1 MTPPMPNPVFLAVGC
16 LLAAMFVSF
25 ACVRAAIGYAH
36 RRGMLDTPGQR
47 RSHSVPTPRGGGIG
61 IVLGVLASMPAALL
75 LMPRSTGA
83 VVVAA
88 FTVGVIAIAAI
99 GWLDDHGSLPI
110 KPRLLIQVAATLF
123 FCVALASQTASLW
136 WAAPLLLA
144 GVWCINLHNFMDGID
159 GIAALQAV
167 FFGMGTAGI
176 AFSALVQADGIGVAA
191 DCLAMAALGF
201 YWFNRSPARI
211 FMGDVGSAT
220 LGFIV
225 FALTGMM
232 WAWRTD
238 LLWPELIL
246 SSAFV
251 IDATLT
257 LLVRMLR
264 GARWY
269 TPHREH
275 LYQWLVRRGEAH
287 SKVAGRYLWWNL
299 IVCVP
304 SAWIA
309 LRHPAVAPG
318 CCVLV
323 YLLGAGAWRTGKRSC
338 LRRRERH
345 VSA

>member
-1 MTPPMPNPVFLAVGC
+1 MSLPLPSPVVLAVGC
-16 LLAAMFVSF
+16 AIAAFILSF
-25 ACVRAAIGYAH
+25 ASVRAAIAYAH
-36 RRGMLDTPGQR
+36 RRGMLDAPGQR
-47 RSHSVPTPRGGGIG
+47 RSHTVPTPRGGGIG
-61 IVLGVLASMPAALL
+61 IVIGVLASMPVALSL
-75 LMPRSTGA
+75 LPPSPGA

-88 FTVGVIAIAAI
+88 FAVGVIAIAAI

-110 KPRLLIQVAATLF
+110 KPRLAIQVGATLV
-123 FCVALASQTASLW
+123 FCLAVAGQTASLW
-136 WAAPLLLA
+136 WAAPLVIA

-159 GIAALQAV
+159 GLAALQAI
-167 FFGMGTAGI
+167 FFGASTAVIAVDAGAFGIGI
-176 AFSALVQADGIGVAA
+176 AAA
-191 DCLAMAALGF
+191 CLDLAAVGF
-201 YWFNRSPARI
+201 WYFNRSPARI

-220 LGFIV
+220 VGFIV
-225 FALTGMM
+225 FALTAML

-246 SSAFV
+246 SSVFV

-275 LYQWLVRRGEAH
+275 LYQWLVRRGNTHAR
-287 SKVAGRYLWWNL
+287 VAGGYLVWNL
-299 IVCVP
+299 AVCVP
-304 SAWIA
+304 GAWIA
-309 LRHPAVAPG
+309 LRHPAVAPA
-318 CCVLV
+318 CCGVA
-323 YLLGAGAWRTGKRSC
+323 YLLGAAVWRTGKRSC

>member
-1 MTPPMPNPVFLAVGC
+1 MSPSLLNPVAIAIGC
-16 LLAAMFVSF
+16 LLIALVVSA

-36 RRGMLDTPGQR
+36 RKGMLDAPGQR
-47 RSHSVPTPRGGGIG
+47 RSHTVATPRGGGIG

-75 LMPRSTGA
+75 LMPRSVG
-83 VVVAA
+83 VLVVAS
-88 FTVGVIAIAAI
+88 FTVGVIAVAAI

-110 KPRLLIQVAATLF
+110 RPRLLIQVVATLV
-123 FCVALASQTASLW
+123 FCLAVASQTASLW
-136 WAAPLLLA
+136 WALPLLLA

-159 GIAALQAV
+159 GIAAQQAI
-167 FFGMGTAGI
+167 FFGLGTSAIAGGV
-176 AFSALVQADGIGVAA
+176 LGDADGIAVAA
-191 DCLAMAALGF
+191 SALALAALGF
-201 YWFNRSPARI
+201 WWFNRSPARI
-211 FMGDVGSAT
+211 FMGDVGSGT

-225 FALTGMM
+225 FALTAML
-232 WAWRTD
+232 WAWRTE

-257 LLVRMLR
+257 LVVRILR

-275 LYQWLVRRGEAH
+275 LYQWLVRRGSSHAR
-287 SKVAGRYLWWNL
+287 VAGGYLAWNL
-299 IVCVP
+299 AICVP
-304 SAWIA
+304 GAWIA
-309 LRHPAVAPG
+309 LRHPAVAPA
-318 CCVLV
+318 CCGVA
-323 YLLGAGAWRTGKRSC
+323 YLLGAAVWRTGKRSC